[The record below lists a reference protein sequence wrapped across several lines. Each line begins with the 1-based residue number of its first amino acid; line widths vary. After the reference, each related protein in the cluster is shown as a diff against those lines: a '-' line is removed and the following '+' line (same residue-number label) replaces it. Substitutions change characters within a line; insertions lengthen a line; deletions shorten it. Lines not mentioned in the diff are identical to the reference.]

1 MRRNIIEWLTIVVG
15 SALVASG
22 FNLMLIPHKL
32 LSGGISGIAM
42 IIGYL
47 VGWDITW
54 LYLLLNLPVIVW
66 GWVVLGKRFIAFSV
80 VSVLCTVWFMKLIPV
95 TALTNNPIIA
105 AVFGGV
111 IIAIGTGISLRI
123 GGSSGGFDIIGSIIT
138 RKRDVPLG
146 MMLFALNGFVI
157 FALGYYNE
165 DWDSAL
171 MSMLSMYISGRVV
184 DGIHIRHVKVTLFI
198 ITQEKEA
205 LIQNMLKLPRGVT
218 LIKAEGAFSGNEHD
232 MLMTVTTRYE
242 LPILQKIILDTDPK
256 AFVNIVETVGV
267 LGQFKRVH

>member
-1 MRRNIIEWLTIVVG
+1 MRRNVSEWLTIVVG
-15 SALVASG
+15 AALVAAG
-22 FNLMLIPHKL
+22 FNLMLIPHQL
-32 LSGGISGIAM
+32 LSGGISGVAM
-42 IIGYL
+42 IIGYFT
-47 VGWDITW
+47 GWDISW
-54 LYLLLNLPVIVW
+54 LYLFLNLPVIIW
-66 GWVVLGKRFIAFSV
+66 GWVALGRRFIAFSV

-95 TALTNNPIIA
+95 HPLTVNPIIA

-123 GGSSGGFDIIGSIIT
+123 GGSSGGFDIVGSIIT

-157 FALGYYNE
+157 LALGYFKN

-171 MSMLSMYISGRVV
+171 MSMLSMYIGGKVV
-184 DGIHIRHVKVTLFI
+184 DVIHIRHVKVTLFI

-205 LIQNMLKLPRGVT
+205 MLQKMLKLPRGVT
-218 LIKAEGAFSGNEHD
+218 LIKAEGAFSGKEQD
-232 MLMTVTTRYE
+232 LLMTVTTRYE
-242 LPILQKIILDTDPK
+242 LPILQKIILEADPK

-267 LGQFKRVH
+267 LGQFRRVH